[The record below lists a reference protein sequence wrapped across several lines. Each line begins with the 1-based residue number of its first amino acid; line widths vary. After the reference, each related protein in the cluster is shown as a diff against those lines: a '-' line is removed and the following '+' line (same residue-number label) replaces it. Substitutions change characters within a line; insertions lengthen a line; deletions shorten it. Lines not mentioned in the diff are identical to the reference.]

1 MSLSTNS
8 VIHYTDSLNNLKG
21 ILKDGFHI
29 KYCVETFSSDKG
41 SISGAFAMVSFC
53 DIPLSETK
61 NHITSYGG
69 YGIGLSKEWASKNG
83 MNPVLYVDKDSLI
96 GKIVME
102 QAQRHSADKTT
113 TNRVFKLDFVYL
125 ISYIKNYQGP
135 LIRKGETIDKN
146 YKFYNEREWRFTPN
160 KAQFDSLSQWL
171 SAKTYNENR
180 DLHNGKIKHITLK
193 FQASDISYL
202 IVKDDAEVIEIIK
215 YLRNIFSDECSA
227 TQLELLMTKIITLEH
242 IFNDF

>member
-21 ILKDGFHI
+21 ILKDGFYI
-29 KYCVETFSSDKG
+29 KYCVEKFISNKL

-61 NHITSYGG
+61 NHILSYGG

-96 GKIVME
+96 GKILIE
-102 QAQRHSADKTT
+102 QVQRHIADKTN
-113 TNRVFKLDFVYL
+113 TNRVFKDDLLYL
-125 ISYIKNYQGP
+125 LSYIKNYQSS
-135 LIRKGETIDKN
+135 LIRKGKTIDKN
-146 YKFYNEREWRFTPN
+146 YKFYNEREWRFTPS
-160 KAQFDSLSQWL
+160 KKQFDSLNQWL
-171 SAKTYNENR
+171 SAKIYNENR
-180 DLHNGKIKHITLK
+180 ELHNEKIKHIALE

-202 IVKDDAEVIEIIK
+202 IVKDEKEVIEIIK
-215 YLRNIFSDECSA
+215 YLRDIFSDKCSA
-227 TQLELLMTKIITLEH
+227 TQLELLMTRITTIEH
-242 IFNDF
+242 ISNDF